1 MKPAKRRLWRKG
13 DDVYEVTKGKVLL
26 GLRVG
31 IMRIGFL
38 GNQMYYEV
46 KVMRGT
52 RIAILHSSFVKNV
65 SNPIVSNVPSLV
77 TIAFS
82 PLAPDVPL
90 HRLGAAPGHVSP
102 PLPPPPSAS
111 VKNGVAQRTR
121 GYGSGSGSGGSPT
134 SREQPDFEK
143 ASPRIKHPPPIKPSS
158 KPSNSLPSAVCV
170 SSPGGPNNAA
180 NRTAAAVSDRKASLR
195 SQNKTLNPFQVSSA
209 ARPAHNRAVVRQIT
223 KKSAKP
229 ARAGAKKTTELK
241 TARAKKK
248 KDCQRNSVNRAR
260 KCEHNRRATR
270 CPDCVRS
277 SGDGLR
283 SLCPHWKQKGWCTQ
297 CKMDDS
303 ETVYYGEAR
312 R

>member
-1 MKPAKRRLWRKG
+1 MQTQCKDLRNCRWHHIRCHTHDAGTLWTRITHTRRLWSYRWRHIRC
-13 DDVYEVTKGKVLL
+13 YRQRE
-26 GLRVG
+26 GLP
-31 IMRIGFL
+31 
-38 GNQMYYEV
+38 
-46 KVMRGT
+46 KD
-52 RIAILHSSFVKNV
+52 K
-65 SNPIVSNVPSLV
+65 
-77 TIAFS
+77 
-82 PLAPDVPL
+82 
-90 HRLGAAPGHVSP
+90 
-102 PLPPPPSAS
+102 
-111 VKNGVAQRTR
+111 
-121 GYGSGSGSGGSPT
+121 T
-134 SREQPDFEK
+134 S
-143 ASPRIKHPPPIKPSS
+143 PPPIKPSS
-158 KPSNSLPSAVCV
+158 KPSNSLPSALCV

-209 ARPAHNRAVVRQIT
+209 ARPAPKRAVVRQIA

-229 ARAGAKKTTELK
+229 ARAGAKKTTELE

-248 KDCQRNSVNRAR
+248 NDCQRNSVNRAR

-277 SGDGLR
+277 SGDGFR

-303 ETVYYGEAR
+303 ETAYYGEAR